1 MTVFDF
7 FCQMVGFLAQTQPV
21 VLLSLVFFPDEV
33 LRDAR
38 RRLMLF
44 DTLMML
50 VLGLGLACGTIL
62 IWKLCEAAN
71 DLMPLFGNGYMLLAL
86 VLYGVVFFRSV
97 RESALK
103 KVTVLVLLIHYAAI
117 QFTLVNVL
125 MTLYYSSVGD
135 RSRLEV
141 LAPYGSTS
149 VFFYLLLILVML
161 PPVALFLQRVVRPAL
176 AAIDEQHLRRACGYF
191 MAALLLYCCAV
202 FALSSAMSLFLRFD
216 PMVLL
221 LLMAFIVTDA
231 MFYAMFFSEVRLA
244 DEKHQ
249 LEDQLRSFDEQYQQ
263 ISIGAAEFR
272 RFRHDMRHHLNM
284 IASLNSAGRHEEL
297 AAYLARY
304 TETFADL
311 EQKPLSGN
319 ASLDAILHYY
329 LARAESEAI
338 KVSTHFSGLP
348 ERFKIDVVDLT
359 VLLGNLLENAIH
371 AAERLPT
378 SARWL
383 RVNAGVMNDALY
395 LLVENACVDD
405 GARQST
411 YVDAESYRASGRHGH
426 GQGLT
431 SIRLIAEK
439 YGGSAE
445 FKKDDGV
452 FSARVVL
459 NLG

>member
-7 FCQMVGFLAQTQPV
+7 FNQIVGFLAQTLPV

-176 AAIDEQHLRRACGYF
+176 AAI
-191 MAALLLYCCAV
+191 
-202 FALSSAMSLFLRFD
+202 
-216 PMVLL
+216 
-221 LLMAFIVTDA
+221 
-231 MFYAMFFSEVRLA
+231 
-244 DEKHQ
+244 
-249 LEDQLRSFDEQYQQ
+249 DEQYQQ

-411 YVDAESYRASGRHGH
+411 YVDAESYRASGHHGH

>member
-7 FCQMVGFLAQTQPV
+7 FCQIVGFLAQTLPV
-21 VLLSLVFFPDEV
+21 VLLSLVPFSEKALSRP
-33 LRDAR
+33 R
-38 RRLMLF
+38 RHLMVF
-44 DTLMML
+44 YTLMML
-50 VLGLGLACGTIL
+50 VLGLGLACGVTL
-62 IWKLCEAAN
+62 IWHLCEAAN
-71 DLMPLFGNGYMLLAL
+71 RLMTLFGNGYMLLAL
-86 VLYGVVFFRSV
+86 VLYVIVFFRSV

-103 KVTVLVLLIHYAAI
+103 KSTILVLLIHYAAI
-117 QFTLVNVL
+117 QFTLVNAL
-125 MTLYYSSVGD
+125 LAFYYNSVGD
-135 RSRLEV
+135 WGSLAHLLPYAAAGTV
-141 LAPYGSTS
+141 LYLVLSLLS
-149 VFFYLLLILVML
+149 V

-176 AAIDEQHLRRACGYF
+176 PAMNEHHLRRACGSF
-191 MAALLLYCCAV
+191 SAALLLYCCAV
-202 FALSSAMSLFLRFD
+202 FALTSTTSLYLRFE
-216 PMVLL
+216 PMAFLL
-221 LLMAFIVTDA
+221 LAALVSTDA

-244 DEKHQ
+244 DEKHR

-304 TETFADL
+304 TGTFADL

-329 LARAESEAI
+329 LARAESEVI
-338 KVSTHFSGLP
+338 NVSTHFSGLP
-348 ERFKIDVVDLT
+348 ERFNIDVVDIT

-371 AAERLPT
+371 AAECLPT

-383 RVNAGVMNDALY
+383 RLNAGVMNDALY

-405 GARQST
+405 GVRQST
-411 YVDAESYRASGRHGH
+411 YVDAESYCASRRRGH

-431 SIRLIAEK
+431 SIRLVAEK

-445 FKKDDGV
+445 FKKSDGV

>member
-7 FCQMVGFLAQTQPV
+7 FCQMVGFLAQTLPV

-125 MTLYYSSVGD
+125 LALYYNSFGD
-135 RSRLEV
+135 RGSLTHLLPYAAAGTV
-141 LAPYGSTS
+141 LYLVLSLLS
-149 VFFYLLLILVML
+149 V
-161 PPVALFLQRVVRPAL
+161 PPLALFLQRVARPAL
-176 AAIDEQHLRRACGYF
+176 SVMNEHHLRRACGSF
-191 MAALLLYCCAV
+191 SAALLLYCCAV
-202 FALSSAMSLFLRFD
+202 FALTSTTSLYLHFE
-216 PMVLL
+216 PMAFLL
-221 LLMAFIVTDA
+221 LAALVATDA

-244 DEKHQ
+244 DEKHR

-319 ASLDAILHYY
+319 ASLDATLHYY

>member
-21 VLLSLVFFPDEV
+21 VLLSLLPFSEKALSRPRRQLMVFY
-33 LRDAR
+33 
-38 RRLMLF
+38 
-44 DTLMML
+44 TLMML
-50 VLGLGLACGTIL
+50 ALGLGLACGVTL
-62 IWKLCEAAN
+62 IWHWCATA
-71 DLMPLFGNGYMLLAL
+71 DSLMTLFGNGYMLVAL
-86 VLYGVVFFRSV
+86 VLYVVVFFHSV
-97 RESALK
+97 RESVLK
-103 KVTVLVLLIHYAAI
+103 KVTILVLLIHYAAI

-125 MTLYYSSVGD
+125 LALYYNSFGD
-135 RSRLEV
+135 RGSLTHLLPYAAAGTV
-141 LAPYGSTS
+141 LYLVLSLLS
-149 VFFYLLLILVML
+149 V
-161 PPVALFLQRVVRPAL
+161 PPLALFLQRVARPAL
-176 AAIDEQHLRRACGYF
+176 SVMNEHHLRRACGSF
-191 MAALLLYCCAV
+191 SAALLLYCCAV
-202 FALSSAMSLFLRFD
+202 FALTSTTSLYLHFE
-216 PMVLL
+216 PMAFLL
-221 LLMAFIVTDA
+221 LAALVATDA

-244 DEKHQ
+244 DEKHR

>member
-7 FCQMVGFLAQTQPV
+7 FNQIVGFLAQTLPV

-149 VFFYLLLILVML
+149 VFFYQ
-161 PPVALFLQRVVRPAL
+161 AK
-176 AAIDEQHLRRACGYF
+176 GNSY
-191 MAALLLYCCAV
+191 
-202 FALSSAMSLFLRFD
+202 LS
-216 PMVLL
+216 
-221 LLMAFIVTDA
+221 I
-231 MFYAMFFSEVRLA
+231 
-244 DEKHQ
+244 
-249 LEDQLRSFDEQYQQ
+249 
-263 ISIGAAEFR
+263 
-272 RFRHDMRHHLNM
+272 
-284 IASLNSAGRHEEL
+284 
-297 AAYLARY
+297 
-304 TETFADL
+304 
-311 EQKPLSGN
+311 
-319 ASLDAILHYY
+319 
-329 LARAESEAI
+329 
-338 KVSTHFSGLP
+338 
-348 ERFKIDVVDLT
+348 
-359 VLLGNLLENAIH
+359 
-371 AAERLPT
+371 
-378 SARWL
+378 
-383 RVNAGVMNDALY
+383 
-395 LLVENACVDD
+395 
-405 GARQST
+405 
-411 YVDAESYRASGRHGH
+411 
-426 GQGLT
+426 
-431 SIRLIAEK
+431 
-439 YGGSAE
+439 
-445 FKKDDGV
+445 
-452 FSARVVL
+452 
-459 NLG
+459 